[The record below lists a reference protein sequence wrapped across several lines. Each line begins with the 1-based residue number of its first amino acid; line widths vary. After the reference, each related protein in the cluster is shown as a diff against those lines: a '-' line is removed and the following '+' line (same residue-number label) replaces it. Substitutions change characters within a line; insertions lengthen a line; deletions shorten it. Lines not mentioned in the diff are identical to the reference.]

1 MVWCEGLCV
10 VDNNSQS
17 LQLRQVKGISLGNYR
32 NAVETKSTEKDER
45 MRGHRS
51 ISERFLK

>member
-1 MVWCEGLCV
+1 MVWCEGLGV

-45 MRGHRS
+45 MRGRRGGVS
-51 ISERFLK
+51 

>member
-1 MVWCEGLCV
+1 M

-17 LQLRQVKGISLGNYR
+17 LQLRQVEGISLGNYR

-45 MRGHRS
+45 ETG
-51 ISERFLK
+51 